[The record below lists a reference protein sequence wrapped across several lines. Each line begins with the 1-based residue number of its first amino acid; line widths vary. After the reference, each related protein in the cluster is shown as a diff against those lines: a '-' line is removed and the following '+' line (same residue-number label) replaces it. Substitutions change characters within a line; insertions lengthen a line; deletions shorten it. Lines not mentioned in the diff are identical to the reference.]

1 MHYFFPFLVNSKP
14 NDNYGSLYL
23 RLGSILF
30 GFGSLLY
37 SGLEIAM
44 FVELLFRHSEKT
56 NKYDFDSTIGYFSL
70 LRAVLQTIFVLV
82 QMFFIFLNGRLNIHF
97 SKAASRIGIM
107 NLISTNICM
116 WMDVLISEINYKITK
131 NDKDT
136 NSNHLWNNIAIYE
149 DQKNYFSD
157 LFSKCRSLLYFCT
170 IIYNLISAGI
180 LLEMWTNLKNSSTY
194 FKPILVKL
202 HESNKKNDGCNV
214 PKSHSIG
221 LILGIIFTI
230 LVVISEISTLIL
242 WNYPNLRNFTLSLM
256 ISTELMIYIV
266 LTIAVLIGFY
276 QINSLGDRTLK
287 MNLDIGLLALS
298 QIGMLIYAGFIMV
311 ASYFQILE
319 QSTNNKDEYELVKQ
333 ILIFSTSFFNFAQ
346 SVLQTLLIMMI
357 GNCKKLSENQNN
369 MKMSGLPSV
378 LMFLA
383 ISNFTIWMILI
394 FEIIEY
400 PEKIQIDYI
409 NGNLVWTIIQTSVFP
424 LVIFYRFQSSVCFT
438 EIWKRAYCT
447 SKNQT

>member
-1 MHYFFPFLVNSKP
+1 
-14 NDNYGSLYL
+14 
-23 RLGSILF
+23 
-30 GFGSLLY
+30 
-37 SGLEIAM
+37 
-44 FVELLFRHSEKT
+44 
-56 NKYDFDSTIGYFSL
+56 
-70 LRAVLQTIFVLV
+70 
-82 QMFFIFLNGRLNIHF
+82 
-97 SKAASRIGIM
+97 
-107 NLISTNICM
+107 M

-136 NSNHLWNNIAIYE
+136 NSNHLWNDIDIYE

-180 LLEMWTNLKNSSTY
+180 LLEMWTNLKKSSTY

-202 HESNKKNDGCNV
+202 HESNKKSDGCNV
-214 PKSHSIG
+214 PTSHSIG

-242 WNYPNLRNFTLSLM
+242 WNYQNLRNFTLSLM

-266 LTIAVLIGFY
+266 LTIALLIGFY

-298 QIGMLIYAGFIMV
+298 QIGMLIYAGFIMI
-311 ASYFQILE
+311 ASYFPILE
-319 QSTNNKDEYELVKQ
+319 QNTNDKDEYELVKQ

-383 ISNFTIWMILI
+383 ISNFTICMILI
-394 FEIIEY
+394 YKLIEY
-400 PEKIQIDYI
+400 PEKIQMANI
-409 NGNLVWTIIQTSVFP
+409 NGKLAWTIIQTSVFP
-424 LVIFYRFQSSVCFT
+424 LVIFYRFQSSICCT
-438 EIWKRAYCT
+438 KIWKRAYCK
-447 SKNQT
+447 SKNQS